1 MKWLLAVLVVVGCVV
16 LAAAGWL
23 LYSESGLR
31 WAAALAEEALHGKLS
46 LEGLRGA
53 LARDIEFGS
62 IRYKDEQT
70 RVDLRDG
77 MVRVELLAIL
87 AARVGL
93 RELRAK
99 SLEVALAPGP
109 SDGKPSAPPRIP
121 FGLRVDRADLER
133 ISLELGAQRYLI
145 ERFELRDAV
154 LVQTGAVSAS
164 VGFDLRY
171 EDYPVSARLKLGG
184 TVERLDV
191 AFDGRVAEVPAKVRA
206 LVTAFA
212 PRPLAEID
220 AQAGPLDLSRLNR
233 DWPSTSLGVKLSGKA
248 SPAYVLA
255 GTISARN
262 SAPGPLDKK
271 RIPLA
276 SLDTRFAAKD
286 FESALLQDLRIAL
299 APGGTL
305 AGKGALERGRAE
317 LDIQVV
323 DLDLRSFRSTL
334 NSTKLSGP
342 LKLAAGA
349 KQTLQG
355 TLSQDDMRITADVL
369 RDGELVEI
377 RSVRAEA
384 QGGAATGS
392 GRLRLSEPMRF
403 EAKLNLEHFDPAKFG
418 QYPGGDINGAFAGT
432 GTLGAQPAI
441 DARWSVRDSTLEGE
455 PLASQ
460 GAARLSGSRAQR
472 VVAQASLGGA
482 RLTARGDF
490 GRPGDELGWALEVPS
505 IDYFL
510 GDFTGALRAS
520 GTLSGTFE
528 EPRAAFTADA
538 SDLVL
543 PTGMEIK
550 SARAKASGSLAEHAG
565 ELSVKGEGLDLQARL
580 RGGWHGEAGWSG
592 EVQALRNSGPYPL
605 ELTAPVALQAAK
617 GRVQLGRLDAT
628 FAGGRVTI
636 AELTWSGEKVV
647 SSGEFHALPT
657 QWLVTLAGFAENM
670 RSSVLLDG
678 QWNVASSPQLSGTAT
693 LRRTAGDL
701 ALAQGDAEKLA
712 KGGASELAQGGASKL
727 ALGLEKASVDARFV
741 DGRINASA
749 EVASRYGTATVTG
762 DITPEPG
769 APRFGITP
777 RSALAFVARVSGV
790 DLRALAQPFLTDQRI
805 DGRLSAELK
814 GGGTLGEPTLTGTLR
829 GEAIGLEAPPLGVY
843 LKGGVLRA
851 ALEKD
856 VLRVE
861 EFSIQGGEGKF
872 TATGALPLR
881 LAEGGARLSWRAEK
895 FGLLQRPDLR
905 LVASGSGEA
914 QIVEK
919 RLSLSGSLRADRGYF
934 ELDKGRMPKLGED
947 VVIVGEKSAGPREAA
962 KVPVALDMQLDLGDD
977 LQVRGFGLEG
987 KIRGKLQVET
997 TKDGELRAYGRI
1009 ETLNATFYAYGQS
1022 LQVDPGVI
1030 IFDGPLDN
1038 PSLQITA
1045 WRRKQQ
1051 VEVGVQVSGNAKL
1064 PRVQLVSNPQ
1074 VPEGEKLSWLV
1085 LGRAPS
1091 DATKGD
1097 LGMLQAAAGA
1107 LLANNEGVPLD
1118 RRVARTFGLD
1128 EISLRGTGEATDR
1141 VVAVGKRLSDRLYIS
1156 YEQGLGATASQLVK
1170 LDFSL
1175 TQRLALRTETGT
1187 STGVGLL
1194 YRFSW
1199 D

>member
-1 MKWLLAVLVVVGCVV
+1 MKWLLAVLVMVACVV

-23 LYSESGLR
+23 LYSEAGLR
-31 WAAALAEEALHGKLS
+31 WAAALAEEALHGKLR

-87 AARVGL
+87 GARVGL

-99 SLEVALAPGP
+99 SLEIGFTPGP
-109 SDGKPSAPPRIP
+109 SDGKPPAPPQIP
-121 FGLRVDRADLER
+121 FGLRVDQAQIEG
-133 ISLELGAQRYLI
+133 ISLELGAQRYAI

-164 VGFDLRY
+164 VGFFLRY
-171 EDYPVSARLKLGG
+171 EDYPVNAQLKLGG

-191 AFDGRVAEVPAKVRA
+191 TFDGSVAEVPAKVHA

-233 DWPSTSLGVKLSGKA
+233 GWPSTGLSVKLSGKA

-255 GTISARN
+255 GTVSARN
-262 SAPGPLDKK
+262 AVPGPLDKQ

-276 SLDTRFAAKD
+276 SLDARFAAKD

-299 APGGTL
+299 SPGGTL
-305 AGKGALERGRAE
+305 AGKGALGQGGAE
-317 LDIQVV
+317 LDVQVA
-323 DLDLRSFRSTL
+323 DLDLRSLRSTL
-334 NSTKLSGP
+334 NSTKLSGSV
-342 LKLAAGA
+342 KLAAGA

-369 RDGELVEI
+369 RDGELVEV

-384 QGGAATGS
+384 QGGTATGS

-418 QYPGGDINGAFAGT
+418 QYPGGDINGTFEGA
-432 GTLGAQPAI
+432 GTLGAQPEV
-441 DARWSVRDSTLEGE
+441 DARWSVRDSKLEGE

-460 GAARLSGSRAQR
+460 GAARISGSRAQR

-505 IDYFL
+505 IEYFL
-510 GDFTGALRAS
+510 GNFTGTLRAN
-520 GTLSGTFE
+520 GTLTGTLE
-528 EPRAAFTADA
+528 EPQAALTAEA
-538 SDLVL
+538 TELVL

-550 SARAKASGSLAEHAG
+550 SARAKASGSLAKHAV
-565 ELSVKGEGLDLQARL
+565 ELSAKGEGLDLQARA
-580 RGGWHGEAGWSG
+580 RGAWRGEAGWSG
-592 EVQALRNSGPYPL
+592 EVQTLRNSGPYPL
-605 ELTAPVALQAAK
+605 ELKGPVLVQASK
-617 GRVQLGRLDAT
+617 GRVELGRLDAT

-636 AELTWSGEKVV
+636 AELTWSGEKIVT
-647 SSGEFHALPT
+647 SGEFHALPT
-657 QWLVTLAGFAENM
+657 QWLVALAGLAENI

-678 QWNVASSPQLSGTAT
+678 QWNIASSPQLSGTAT
-693 LRRTAGDL
+693 VRRTAGDL
-701 ALAQGDAEKLA
+701 ALAQGDA
-712 KGGASELAQGGASKL
+712 GKL
-727 ALGLEKASVDARFV
+727 ALGLEKASVDARFT

-749 EVASRYGTATVTG
+749 EVASRYGTVELKG

-769 APRFGITP
+769 APRFGLTP

-790 DLRALAQPFLTDQRI
+790 DLRALAQPFLTEQRI
-805 DGRLSAELK
+805 EGRLAADLK
-814 GGGTLGEPTLTGTLR
+814 GSGTLGEPIVTGTLR
-829 GEAIGLEAPPLGVY
+829 GDAIGLEAPPLGVY

-872 TATGALPLR
+872 TATGTLPLR
-881 LAEGGARLSWRAEK
+881 LAEGGARLSWHAEK
-895 FGLLQRPDLR
+895 FGLMQRPDMR

-914 QIVEK
+914 QVVDK

-934 ELDKGRMPKLGED
+934 ELSQGRMPKLGED

-962 KVPVALDMQLDLGDD
+962 KVPVALDLQLDLGDD

-987 KIRGKLQVET
+987 KIKGKLQVET

-1022 LQVDPGVI
+1022 LQVDPGVL

-1051 VEVGVQVSGNAKL
+1051 VEVGVQVSGNAKS

-1128 EISLRGTGEATDR
+1128 EISLRGTGEAADR

>member
-1 MKWLLAVLVVVGCVV
+1 MKWLLAGLALLACLV

-23 LYSESGLR
+23 LYTDSGLR
-31 WAAALAEEALHGKLS
+31 WAAALAEEALRGKLR
-46 LEGLRGA
+46 LEGVRGA
-53 LARDIEFGS
+53 LARDIEFAS
-62 IRYKDEQT
+62 IRFQDETT
-70 RVDLRDG
+70 RVELRDG
-77 MVRVELLAIL
+77 MLRLELLSFL
-87 AARVGL
+87 GARAGL
-93 RELRAK
+93 RALRAK
-99 SLEVALAPGP
+99 SLDVALTPGP
-109 SDGKPSAPPRIP
+109 SDGKPPAPPQIP
-121 FGLRVDRADLER
+121 IGLRVDRADIER
-133 ISLELGAQRYLI
+133 ISVELGAQPLVL
-145 ERFELRDAV
+145 ERFELRDAA
-154 LVQTGAVSAS
+154 LVQTGAVSAT
-164 VGFDLRY
+164 VGFALRY
-171 EDYPVSARLKLGG
+171 EDYPVSARIKLGG
-184 TVERLDV
+184 TVQRLDV
-191 AFDGRVAEVPAKVRA
+191 AFDGRIAEVPAKVRA
-206 LVTAFA
+206 VVTAFA
-212 PRPLAEID
+212 PRPLAELD
-220 AQAGPLDLSRLNR
+220 AQAGPVDLSRLNR
-233 DWPSTSLGVKLSGKA
+233 DWPGTALSVKLSGKA
-248 SPAYVLA
+248 SSDYALA
-255 GTISARN
+255 GSLSARN
-262 SAPGPLDKK
+262 GNPGPLDKQ
-271 RIPLA
+271 RIPLS

-286 FESALLQDLRIAL
+286 FESAVLQDLRVAL
-299 APGGTL
+299 SPGGAL
-305 AGKGALERGRAE
+305 AGKGALGRGGAE
-317 LDIQVV
+317 LDVQVA
-323 DLDLRSFRSTL
+323 DLDLRSLRSTL
-334 NSTKLSGP
+334 NATKLSGP
-342 LKLAAGA
+342 VKLAAGA

-355 TLSQDDMRITADVL
+355 TLSQDDMRITADIV
-369 RDGELVEI
+369 RDGELVQV

-418 QYPGGDINGAFAGT
+418 QYPGGDINGSFEGA
-432 GTLGAQPAI
+432 GTLGAQPAV
-441 DARWSVRDSTLEGE
+441 DARWVVRDSTLEGE
-455 PLASQ
+455 ALASQ
-460 GAARLSGSRAQR
+460 GAARVSGSRAQR
-472 VVAQASLGGA
+472 IVAQASLGGA

-510 GDFTGALRAS
+510 GDFSGALRAN

-528 EPRAAFTADA
+528 EPRAAFTVEA

-550 SARAKASGSLAEHAG
+550 SARAKASGNLAKHAA
-565 ELSVKGEGLDLQARL
+565 ELSAKGEGLDLQARI

-592 EVQALRNSGPYPL
+592 EVQTLRNSGPYPL
-605 ELTAPVALQAAK
+605 ELTAPVPLQAAK
-617 GRVQLGRLDAT
+617 GRVELGRLDAT
-628 FAGGRVTI
+628 FAGGRVTV
-636 AELTWSGEKVV
+636 AELAWSGEKIV

-657 QWLVTLAGFAENM
+657 QWLITLAGLAENL
-670 RSSVLLDG
+670 RSSVTLDG
-678 QWNVASSPQLSGTAT
+678 QWNIASSPQLSGSASV
-693 LRRTAGDL
+693 RRTAGDL
-701 ALAQGDAEKLA
+701 SLAQGE
-712 KGGASELAQGGASKL
+712 GGKL
-727 ALGLEKASVDARFV
+727 ALGLEKALVDARFT

-749 EVASRYGTATVTG
+749 EVASRYGNATLKG

-777 RSALAFVARVSGV
+777 RSAIAFVAQLRDV
-790 DLRALAQPFLTDQRI
+790 DLRATVEPLLTDQHI
-805 DGRLSAELK
+805 AGRLAADLK
-814 GGGTLGEPTLTGTLR
+814 GAGTLGEPILTGTLR
-829 GEAIGLEAPPLGVY
+829 GDGLGLDVPPLGVY
-843 LKGGVLRA
+843 LKGGELRA

-861 EFSIQGGEGKF
+861 QFSIQGGEGKL
-872 TATGALPLR
+872 TATGTLPLR
-881 LAEGGARLSWRAEK
+881 LAAGSAHLSWRAEK
-895 FGLLQRPDLR
+895 FALLQRPDMR

-919 RLSLSGSLRADRGYF
+919 RLSLSGALRADRGYF
-934 ELDKGRMPKLGED
+934 ELDRGRMPTLGED
-947 VVIVGEKSAGPREAA
+947 VVIVGDKPPAPREPAT
-962 KVPVALDMQLDLGDD
+962 VPVALDLQLDLGDD

-997 TKDGELRAYGRI
+997 TKEGQLRAYGRI

-1051 VEVGVQVSGNAKL
+1051 VEVGVQVSGNARS
-1064 PRVQLVSNPQ
+1064 PRLQLVSNPQ

-1085 LGRAPS
+1085 LGRGPGE
-1091 DATKGD
+1091 ATKGD
-1097 LGMLQAAAGA
+1097 LGILQAAAGA

-1128 EISLRGTGEATDR
+1128 EISLRGSGEATDR
-1141 VVAVGKRLSDRLYIS
+1141 VVAVGKRLSDRVYVS

-1175 TQRLALRTETGT
+1175 TQRLALRAETGT
-1187 STGVGLL
+1187 SSGVGLL

>member
-1 MKWLLAVLVVVGCVV
+1 MKWLVAALVVVVC
-16 LAAAGWL
+16 LALGAVGWA
-23 LYSESGLR
+23 LYSESALR
-31 WAAALAEEALHGKLS
+31 WAAAAAEEALQGKLK

-53 LARDIEFGS
+53 LARDIEFAS
-62 IRYKDEQT
+62 IRFQDDKT

-77 MVRVELLAIL
+77 MVRLELLAFL
-87 AARVGL
+87 GARAGV

-109 SDGKPSAPPRIP
+109 SDGKPPAAPRIP

-133 ISLELGAQRYLI
+133 ISLELAGQRYVL

-164 VGFDLRY
+164 VGFGLRY
-171 EDYPVSARLKLGG
+171 GDYPVSARIKLGG

-191 AFDGRVAEVPAKVRA
+191 AFEGSVAEVPARVHA

-212 PRPLAEID
+212 PRPLAEVD
-220 AQAGPLDLSRLNR
+220 AQAGPVDLSRLNR
-233 DWPSTSLGVKLSGKA
+233 DWPGTGLSVKLSAKA
-248 SPAYVLA
+248 TPAYALA
-255 GTISARN
+255 GTFSARN
-262 SAPGPLDKK
+262 SSPGPLDKQ
-271 RIPLA
+271 RIPLSGLEA
-276 SLDTRFAAKD
+276 RFAAKD
-286 FESALLQDLRIAL
+286 FESALLQDLRLAL
-299 APGGTL
+299 SPGGTL
-305 AGKGALERGRAE
+305 AGKGALGRGGAE
-317 LDIQVV
+317 LDVQVA
-323 DLDLRSFRSTL
+323 DLDLRSLRSTL
-334 NSTKLSGP
+334 SSTKLSGP
-342 LKLAAGA
+342 IKLAAGA

-355 TLSQDDMRITADVL
+355 TLSQDDMRITADIL

-384 QGGAATGS
+384 HGGAASGS

-403 EAKLNLEHFDPAKFG
+403 EAKLNLEHFDPERFG
-418 QYPGGDINGAFAGT
+418 QYPGGDINGAFEGS

-441 DARWSVRDSTLEGE
+441 DARWVVRDSTLEGE

-460 GAARLSGSRAQR
+460 GAARISGSRAQR

-505 IDYFL
+505 IEYFL
-510 GDFTGALRAS
+510 GDFSGALRAN
-520 GTLSGTFE
+520 GRLTGTFE
-528 EPRAAFTADA
+528 EPQAAISAEA
-538 SDLVL
+538 SELVL
-543 PTGMEIK
+543 PTGMAIK
-550 SARAKASGSLAEHAG
+550 SARAKASGGLAKHVV
-565 ELSVKGEGLDLQARL
+565 ELSAKAEGLDLQARA
-580 RGGWHGEAGWSG
+580 RGAWSADAGWSG
-592 EVQALRNSGPYPL
+592 EVQTLRNSGPYPL
-605 ELTAPVALQAAK
+605 ELKAPVAVRASK
-617 GRVQLGRLDAT
+617 GRVELGRVDAT

-636 AELTWSGEKVV
+636 VELLWSGEKLV
-647 SSGEFHALPT
+647 SSGEFRALPT
-657 QWLVTLAGFAENM
+657 QWLITLAGLAENI
-670 RSSVLLDG
+670 RSSVVLDG
-678 QWNVASSPQLSGTAT
+678 QWDIATSPQLNGTASV
-693 LRRTAGDL
+693 RRMAGDL
-701 ALAQGDAEKLA
+701 TLLQGEHGKI
-712 KGGASELAQGGASKL
+712 
-727 ALGLEKASVDARFV
+727 ALGLEKALLDARFA
-741 DGRINASA
+741 DGRINANA
-749 EVASRYGTATVTG
+749 EVASRYGTATAKG

-769 APRFGITP
+769 ASRFGITP
-777 RSALAFVARVSGV
+777 RSALAFALQVRDV
-790 DLRALAQPFLTDQRI
+790 DLRAAVQPFLTDQRI
-805 DGRLSAELK
+805 EGRLAADLK
-814 GGGTLGEPTLTGTLR
+814 GAGTLGEPILSGTLR
-829 GEAIGLEAPPLGVY
+829 GDAIGLEAPPLGVY
-843 LKGGVLRA
+843 LKGGELRA

-861 EFSIQGGEGKF
+861 QFSIQGGEGKL
-872 TATGALPLR
+872 TASGTLPLR
-881 LAEGGARLSWRAEK
+881 MAEGGARLSWRAEK
-895 FGLLQRPDLR
+895 FGLLQRPNMR
-905 LVASGSGEA
+905 LVASGEGEA
-914 QIVEK
+914 QVADK
-919 RLSLSGSLRADRGYF
+919 RLSLTGSLRADRGYF
-934 ELDKGRMPKLGED
+934 ELDQGRMPKLGED
-947 VVIVGEKSAGPREAA
+947 IVIVGQKPAAAREPA
-962 KVPVALDMQLDLGDD
+962 KVPVALDLQLDLGDD

-1030 IFDGPLDN
+1030 IFDGQLDN

-1051 VEVGVQVSGNAKL
+1051 VEVGVQVSGNAKS

-1085 LGRAPS
+1085 LGRAPAE
-1091 DATKGD
+1091 ATKGD

-1118 RRVARTFGLD
+1118 RRIARTFGLD
-1128 EISLRGTGEATDR
+1128 EISLRGTGEAADR
-1141 VVAVGKRLSDRLYIS
+1141 VVAVGKRLSDKLYIS

>member
-1 MKWLLAVLVVVGCVV
+1 MKWVVAALVVLVCVALGTV
-16 LAAAGWL
+16 AWG
-23 LYSESGLR
+23 LYSESALR
-31 WAAALAEEALHGKLS
+31 WAAALAEEALQGKLKFG
-46 LEGLRGA
+46 GLRGA
-53 LARDIEFGS
+53 LARDIEFAS
-62 IRYKDEQT
+62 ITFQDEKT

-77 MVRVELLAIL
+77 MVRLELFALL
-87 AARVGL
+87 GARAGV

-109 SDGKPSAPPRIP
+109 SDGRPPVPQRIP
-121 FGLRVDRADLER
+121 FGLRIDRADLER
-133 ISLELGAQRYLI
+133 ISLEIAGQRYSL
-145 ERFELRDAV
+145 ERFELRDAA
-154 LVQTGAVSAS
+154 LVQSGAVSATL
-164 VGFDLRY
+164 GFALRY
-171 EDYPVSARLKLGG
+171 EDYPVDARIKLGG
-184 TVERLDV
+184 TIQRLNV
-191 AFDGRVAEVPAKVRA
+191 GFEGRVAEVPAKVRA
-206 LVTAFA
+206 VVTGFA

-220 AQAGPLDLSRLNR
+220 AQAGPVDLSRLNR
-233 DWPSTSLGVKLSGKA
+233 EWPRTALSVKLSGKA
-248 SPAYVLA
+248 TPEAALA
-255 GTISARN
+255 GSLSVRN
-262 SAPGPLDKK
+262 STPGALD
-271 RIPLA
+271 RRRVPLA
-276 SLDTRFAAKD
+276 SLDTRFVAKD
-286 FESALLQDLRIAL
+286 FESALLQDLRVAL
-299 APGGTL
+299 DPGGTL
-305 AGKGALERGRAE
+305 AGKGALGRGGAE
-317 LDIQVV
+317 LDVQVA

-342 LKLAAGA
+342 LKLSAGA

-355 TLSQDDMRITADVL
+355 TLSQDDMRISADVV
-369 RDGELVEI
+369 RDGELVEV

-384 QGGAATGS
+384 KGGAAAGS

-403 EAKLNLEHFDPAKFG
+403 EAKLNLEHFDPAQFG
-418 QYPGGDINGAFAGT
+418 QYPGGDINGTFEGS
-432 GTLGAQPAI
+432 GTLGTQPAV
-441 DARWSVRDSTLEGE
+441 DARWVVRDSTLEGE

-505 IDYFL
+505 IEYFL
-510 GDFTGALRAS
+510 GNFTGALRAN
-520 GTLSGTFE
+520 GTLTGTFA
-528 EPRAAFTADA
+528 EPQAAFTAEA
-538 SDLVL
+538 SELVL

-550 SARAKASGSLAEHAG
+550 SARAKASGGLAKHAV
-565 ELSVKGEGLDLQARL
+565 ELSAKGEGLDLQTRL
-580 RGGWHGEAGWSG
+580 RGAWRGEAGWSG
-592 EVQALRNSGPYPL
+592 EVQTLRNSGPYPL
-605 ELTAPVALQAAK
+605 ELKAPFSVQASKARVEL
-617 GRVQLGRLDAT
+617 GRVDAI
-628 FAGGRVTI
+628 FAGGQVTI
-636 AELTWSGEKVV
+636 AQLLWSGEKVV
-647 SSGEFHALPT
+647 SSGEFRALPT
-657 QWLVTLAGFAENM
+657 QWLVALAGLAESL
-670 RSSVLLDG
+670 RSSMVLDG

-701 ALAQGDAEKLA
+701 TLLQGE
-712 KGGASELAQGGASKL
+712 GGKL
-727 ALGLEKASVDARFV
+727 ALGLEKALVEARFA
-741 DGRINASA
+741 DGRVNANA
-749 EVASRYGTATVTG
+749 EVASRYGTASVKG

-769 APRFGITP
+769 AARFGITP
-777 RSALAFVARVSGV
+777 RSAVAFVAQIRDV
-790 DLRALAQPFLTDQRI
+790 DLRATVQPLLTDQRI
-805 DGRLSAELK
+805 EGRLAADLK
-814 GGGTLGEPTLTGTLR
+814 GSGTLGEPIVTGTLR

-843 LKGGVLRA
+843 LKGGELRA
-851 ALEKD
+851 VLEKD

-861 EFSIQGGEGKF
+861 QFSIQGGEGKF
-872 TATGALPLR
+872 TASGALPLR
-881 LAEGGARLSWRAEK
+881 LAEGGARLTWSAEK
-895 FGLLQRPDLR
+895 FALLQRPNMR
-905 LVASGSGEA
+905 LVTSGSGEA

-919 RLSLSGSLRADRGYF
+919 RLSLSGSLHADRGYF
-934 ELDKGRMPKLGED
+934 ELDQGRMPKLGED
-947 VVIVGEKSAGPREAA
+947 VVIVGDKPAAPREAA
-962 KVPVALDMQLDLGDD
+962 KVPVALDLQLDLGDD

-997 TKDGELRAYGRI
+997 TKEGELRAYGRI

-1022 LQVDPGVI
+1022 LQVDPGII

-1051 VEVGVQVSGNAKL
+1051 VEVGVQVSGNAKS

-1118 RRVARTFGLD
+1118 RRIARTFGLD
-1128 EISLRGTGEATDR
+1128 EISLRGTSEAADR

>member
-1 MKWLLAVLVVVGCVV
+1 MKWLVALLVVVAC
-16 LAAAGWL
+16 LALGAAGWA
-23 LYSESGLR
+23 LYSESALR
-31 WAAALAEEALHGKLS
+31 WAAALAEQALQGKLK

-62 IRYKDEQT
+62 IRFQDEKT

-77 MVRVELLAIL
+77 MVRLELLAFL
-87 AARVGL
+87 GARAGV

-99 SLEVALAPGP
+99 TLEVSLAPGP
-109 SDGKPSAPPRIP
+109 SDGKPPAPPQIP
-121 FGLRVDRADLER
+121 FGLRVDRADIER
-133 ISLELGAQRYLI
+133 IALEIGAQRYLL
-145 ERFELRDAV
+145 ERFELRDAA
-154 LVQTGAVSAS
+154 LVHGGAVSATAA
-164 VGFDLRY
+164 FALRY

-191 AFDGRVAEVPAKVRA
+191 AFDGRIAEVPAKVRA
-206 LVTAFA
+206 VVTAFA
-212 PRPLAEID
+212 SRPLAEID
-220 AQAGPLDLSRLNR
+220 AQAGPVDLSRLNR
-233 DWPSTSLGVKLSGKA
+233 DWPNTGLSVKLSGKA
-248 SPAYVLA
+248 SSAYALA
-255 GTISARN
+255 GILSVRN
-262 SAPGPLDKK
+262 SNPGALDRQ

-276 SLDTRFAAKD
+276 SLDTRFAARD
-286 FESALLQDLRIAL
+286 FESTGLQDLRVAL
-299 APGGTL
+299 SPGGTL
-305 AGKGALERGRAE
+305 AGKGTLGRGGAE
-317 LDIQVV
+317 LEVQVA
-323 DLDLRSFRSTL
+323 DFDLRSLRSTL
-334 NSTKLSGP
+334 RSTRLSGP
-342 LKLAAGA
+342 LRLSAGA
-349 KQTLQG
+349 RQTLQG
-355 TLSQDDMRITADVL
+355 TLSQDDMRVTADIV
-369 RDGELVEI
+369 RDGELVEV

-403 EAKLNLEHFDPAKFG
+403 EAKLNLEHFDPARFG
-418 QYPGGDINGAFAGT
+418 QYPGGDVSGTFEGA
-432 GTLGAQPAI
+432 GTLGAQPTV
-441 DARWSVRDSTLEGE
+441 DARWVVRDSTLEGE
-455 PLASQ
+455 PFASQ
-460 GAARLSGSRAQR
+460 GAARISGSRAQR

-490 GRPGDELGWALEVPS
+490 GRPGDELGWALEVPR
-505 IDYFL
+505 IEYFL
-510 GDFTGALRAS
+510 GNFTGALRAN
-520 GTLSGTFE
+520 GTLGGTFG
-528 EPRAAFTADA
+528 EPQAAVTAEA

-543 PTGMEIK
+543 PIGMEIR
-550 SARAKASGSLAEHAG
+550 SARAKASGSLGKHTV
-565 ELSVKGEGLDLQARL
+565 ELLAKGDGLDLQVRA
-580 RGGWHGEAGWSG
+580 RGGWRGEAGWSG
-592 EVQALRNSGPYPL
+592 EVQTLRNSGPYPL
-605 ELTAPVALQAAK
+605 ELTAPMPLQAAK

-628 FAGGRVTI
+628 FAGGRVSI
-636 AELTWSGEKVV
+636 AELTWSGERVI

-657 QWLVTLAGFAENM
+657 QWLVTLAGLAEHV

-678 QWNVASSPQLSGTAT
+678 QWNIASSPQLSGSAT

-701 ALAQGDAEKLA
+701 SLAQGE
-712 KGGASELAQGGASKL
+712 SSKL
-727 ALGLEKASVDARFV
+727 ALGLEKALVDARFI
-741 DGRINASA
+741 DGRINANA
-749 EVASRYGTATVTG
+749 EVASRHGTVTVRG

-769 APRFGITP
+769 APRFAITP
-777 RSALAFVARVSGV
+777 RSAIAFVAQLRDM
-790 DLRALAQPFLTDQRI
+790 DLRATLEPLLTEQHI
-805 DGRLSAELK
+805 EGRLSADLK

-829 GEAIGLEAPPLGVY
+829 GEAIGLDAPPLGVY
-843 LKGGVLRA
+843 LKDGELRA

-861 EFSIQGGEGKF
+861 QFSIQGGEGKL
-872 TATGALPLR
+872 TATGTLPLR

-895 FGLLQRPDLR
+895 FALLQRPDMR

-919 RLSLSGSLRADRGYF
+919 RLSLSGSLRADRGYL
-934 ELDKGRMPKLGED
+934 ELDQGRMPKLGED
-947 VVIVGEKSAGPREAA
+947 VVIVGEKAAGPREPA
-962 KVPVALDMQLDLGDD
+962 KVPVALDLQLDLGDE

-987 KIRGKLQVET
+987 KIKGKLQVAT
-997 TKDGELRAYGRI
+997 TKDGALRAYGRI
-1009 ETLNATFYAYGQS
+1009 ETLNATFFAYGQT

-1051 VEVGVQVSGNAKL
+1051 VEVGVQVSGNAKS
-1064 PRVQLVSNPQ
+1064 PRVQLVSNPN

-1085 LGRAPS
+1085 LGRGPAE
-1091 DATKGD
+1091 ATKGD

-1156 YEQGLGATASQLVK
+1156 YEQGLGTTASQLVK